1 MAIRQDKSISSNIPS
16 IDNINDK
23 TSLRKYILNI
33 WINEKPNQKY
43 RYFVENLNNGQE
55 RIYLERPG
63 KLNKGCDFII
73 YIENH
78 ILYKNGND
86 KPPAHNFI
94 INDLSDKKSKLS
106 PKEWLSLLKA
116 IESIYNCDPFD
127 TSFIFCNN
135 LPDIDEGESYELI
148 LKLLRWL
155 FIEQDITY
163 WSGKGR
169 KMLYDEILKL

>member
-1 MAIRQDKSISSNIPS
+1 MV
-16 IDNINDK
+16 
-23 TSLRKYILNI
+23 IL
-33 WINEKPNQKY
+33 Y
-43 RYFVENLNNGQE
+43 
-55 RIYLERPG
+55 
-63 KLNKGCDFII
+63 FII
-73 YIENH
+73 
-78 ILYKNGND
+78 K
-86 KPPAHNFI
+86 
-94 INDLSDKKSKLS
+94 DLSNKKSKLS

-116 IESIYNCDPFD
+116 IESIYNCDPFNA
-127 TSFIFCNN
+127 SFIFCNN

>member
-1 MAIRQDKSISSNIPS
+1 MAIREDESIPS
-16 IDNINDK
+16 SIIYIDNINNK
-23 TSLRKYILNI
+23 TSLREYILNI
-33 WINEKPNQKY
+33 WINEKAKEKY
-43 RYFVENLNNGQE
+43 RYFVEKLSNGQ

-63 KLNKGCDFII
+63 RLNKGCDFII

-78 ILYKNGND
+78 ITYKKNGND

-94 INDLSDKKSKLS
+94 INDLLIKKGRLS

-116 IESIYNCDPFD
+116 IESIYNCSSFSI
-127 TSFIFCNN
+127 SFIFCNN
-135 LPDIDEGESYELI
+135 LPNIGESYELI

-163 WSGKGR
+163 WYGKGR
-169 KMLYDEILKL
+169 DMLYDEILKI